1 MPFFYE
7 PNALARIKL
16 LPGPLEGKKTQKN
29 PQKNPQTGAVGSH
42 SGTTCATHAA
52 RAAPT
57 PLAVATSGDEGVV
70 YIEHLYSKVASNFAP
85 PD

>member
-1 MPFFYE
+1 VPFFYE

-16 LPGPLEGKKTQKN
+16 LPRPLEEQKSPKKN
-29 PQKNPQTGAVGSH
+29 QTGAAASP
-42 SGTTCATHAA
+42 SGTTCAPLAAHAA
-52 RAAPT
+52 HT
-57 PLAVATSGDEGVV
+57 PQAVTTSGDEGVV

>member
-7 PNALARIKL
+7 PNALARIKQ
-16 LPGPLEGKKTQKN
+16 LPRPLEEQTPPKKTQ
-29 PQKNPQTGAVGSH
+29 TGAAGSP
-42 SGTTCATHAA
+42 SGTTYAAHVAHAA
-52 RAAPT
+52 HT
-57 PLAVATSGDEGVV
+57 PLAGTTSGDDGVV

>member
-16 LPGPLEGKKTQKN
+16 LPRPLEEQNPPKKTQ
-29 PQKNPQTGAVGSH
+29 TGAAGSP
-42 SGTTCATHAA
+42 SGTTCATHAPH
-52 RAAPT
+52 AAHT
-57 PLAVATSGDEGVV
+57 PLAVTTSDDEGVV

>member
-16 LPGPLEGKKTQKN
+16 LPRPLEEQPP
-29 PQKNPQTGAVGSH
+29 PQKNQTGAAGSP

-52 RAAPT
+52 HAAHT
-57 PLAVATSGDEGVV
+57 PLAVTTSGDEGVV

>member
-16 LPGPLEGKKTQKN
+16 LPRPLEEEKNQKN
-29 PQKNPQTGAVGSH
+29 PHENPQTEAAGSP

-52 RAAPT
+52 HAAHT
-57 PLAVATSGDEGVV
+57 PLAVTTSGDEGVV

>member
-16 LPGPLEGKKTQKN
+16 LPRPLEEKN
-29 PQKNPQTGAVGSH
+29 PQKNPLENPQTGAAGSP
-42 SGTTCATHAA
+42 SGTTCVTNAAHAA
-52 RAAPT
+52 HT
-57 PLAVATSGDEGVV
+57 PLAVTSGDEGVV